1 MPAIPYWRL
10 AGFYFFY
17 FAYLGAFAPYFSLYL
32 AAAGLDAVQIG
43 VLMSLPQV
51 ARIVAPNL
59 WGWLSDRTGERLAIA
74 RWTGVVGTV
83 AFAGVFAGRGFEWL
97 FAVLLTMSFFW
108 SAALPLVD
116 VTTLNHLRDA
126 IARYGRIRL
135 WGSIGFIGGV
145 VIVGA
150 VLDRVAIA
158 ALLPI
163 VFVTM
168 LGMLVFTWVVPDAEV
183 RPAAHDHLPIRAI
196 LARPEVVAL
205 IVACALMAM
214 AHGAYYTFYSI
225 YLVDHG
231 YSKAAVGWLWAVGV
245 VCEIG
250 VFILMPRLFRAFSL
264 EGLLITSFALAT
276 LRFVL
281 IGWGVESLVVLV
293 FAQTLHAASFGSF
306 HASAMAR
313 VQRFFGGRHQAGGQ
327 AIYGSLSFG
336 LGGTL
341 GALGAGVA
349 WEVLGPTWTF
359 TASSAAAAV
368 GGILLLVWLRPGARR
383 LAT

>member
-32 AAAGLDAVQIG
+32 EGTGLDAVQIG

-51 ARIVAPNL
+51 ARIVAPNV

-74 RWTGVVGTV
+74 RWTGVAGTV

-97 FAVLLTMSFFW
+97 FVVLLTMSFFW

-150 VLDRVAIA
+150 VLDRVAIT

-163 VFVTM
+163 VFVIM

-183 RPAAHDHLPIRAI
+183 HPAAHDHLPMRAI
-196 LARPEVVAL
+196 LARPAVVAL

-245 VCEIG
+245 ICEIG

-293 FAQTLHAASFGSF
+293 FAQTLHAASFGAF
-306 HASAMAR
+306 HASAMAL
-313 VQRFFGGRHQAGGQ
+313 VQRFFGGRHQARGQ

-341 GALGAGVA
+341 GALGAGLA
-349 WEVLGPTWTF
+349 WEVIGPAWTF

-368 GGILLLVWLRPGARR
+368 GGILLAVWLRPGARR
-383 LAT
+383 RAP